1 MDKILAFIDLLGFS
15 QMVNHDENK
24 ARIILNDF
32 YNIAF
37 SEINNVPSVN
47 GNLFSDSLLAY
58 SESKGDLINCLA
70 AIYQKCLRKNSS
82 YTELS
87 KFFLLPRGAMS
98 VGIVNVEERNTAPN
112 LTKDFI
118 ISPALVHSAK
128 LESKIKGSRLLVA
141 VKNDNEQQMQLNWN
155 QSIRYPLYQDD
166 AFTFLDNYKYKD
178 VLWFSSF
185 DDGRPEKDSLIDLI
199 DVAIKLV
206 KANARND
213 KVILQ
218 HIWTLRI
225 GLLSYSKYLGAKSDV
240 IINRILNEFKADQ
253 YWLIWMTL
261 VEMIVASTNER
272 KYAANE
278 RIIDWYKKVSLKPGW
293 SELIIEINK
302 SGERYALKCFEKFV
316 DEISMNKVSNR
327 KTIANKC

>member
-1 MDKILAFIDLLGFS
+1 MEKILAFIDLLGFS
-15 QMVNHDENK
+15 QMVNQDENK
-24 ARIILNDF
+24 ARKVLNDF

-37 SEINNVPSVN
+37 SEIKHVPSVN
-47 GNLFSDSLLAY
+47 GHLFSDSLLAY
-58 SESKGDLINCLA
+58 SESKEDLINCLA

-98 VGIVNVEERNTAPN
+98 VGIVNVEERHTAPN

-128 LESKIKGSRLLVA
+128 LESIIKGSRLLVA
-141 VKNDNEQQMQLNWN
+141 VKDDNEQQMQLDWN
-155 QSIRYPLYQDD
+155 RNIRYPLYQDD

-185 DDGRPEKDSLIDLI
+185 DDGRTEKDALIDLI
-199 DVAIKLV
+199 NVSIKLV
-206 KANARND
+206 KANARNE

-218 HIWTLRI
+218 YIWTLRI
-225 GLLSYSKYLGAKSDV
+225 GLLSYSKYLGAETD
-240 IINRILNEFKADQ
+240 IIIDKILKEFKADQ

-261 VEMIVASTNER
+261 IEMIVTSTNEW
-272 KYAANE
+272 KYASNK
-278 RIIDWYKKVSLKPGW
+278 RIINWYKKTSLKSGW
-293 SELIIEINK
+293 SELIQELNK
-302 SGERYALKCFEKFV
+302 PGEQYALKCFEKF
-316 DEISMNKVSNR
+316 ISEMSIN
-327 KTIANKC
+327 TI